1 MPKAKLDEIDRR
13 MLHEL
18 QLDGRLS
25 NVELAARVGLSP
37 SPCLRRLR
45 RLEDAGVIQ
54 RYTALLDAQALG
66 LDVTAFI
73 SVRLERNV
81 EEVLESFEAAVC
93 RRAEVLECYPIT
105 GDADFL
111 LKIVTADLAA
121 YERLMRDFLLR
132 LPGVSNAHTSF
143 TMTPVKRDTVLPIPD
158 AAVSA

>member
-1 MPKAKLDEIDRR
+1 MPKLELDEIDRR
-13 MLHEL
+13 MLREL
-18 QLDGRLS
+18 QVDGRLS

-45 RLEDAGVIQ
+45 HLEREGVIQ
-54 RYTALLDAQALG
+54 RYAALLDAKALG

-73 SVRLERNV
+73 SVRLERNA
-81 EEVLESFEAAVC
+81 EEVLESFEAAV
-93 RRAEVLECYPIT
+93 RRRPEVLECYPVT

-143 TMTPVKRDTVLPIPD
+143 TMTPVKRDTMLPIPP
-158 AAVSA
+158 A